1 MDMEYEY
8 NLLLHVD
15 SEDVKTLDLALANAH
30 NFLAEFADKKET
42 IRLVIVVNGPGV
54 KLITTEHPDQA
65 RKAAEMVKKGVS
77 IMVCGNALKAYNM
90 GNSELWPDVEIVS
103 SGIVE
108 IVRLQDDGMAYV
120 KP

>member
-15 SEDVKTLDLALANAH
+15 SDDVKTLDLALANAH
-30 NFLAEFADKKET
+30 HFMSAFTDET
-42 IRLVIVVNGPGV
+42 IRLVIVINGPGV
-54 KLITTEHPDQA
+54 KLMTTQYSEQA
-65 RKAAEMVKKGVS
+65 KKAAEMTRKGAS
-77 IMVCGNALKAYNM
+77 IMVCGHALKVYGM
-90 GNSELWPDVEIVS
+90 DNSELWPDIEEVS

>member
-15 SEDVKTLDLALANAH
+15 SDDVKTLDLALGNAH
-30 NFLAEFADKKET
+30 HFLSAFTNET

-54 KLITTEHPDQA
+54 KLMTPQYPDQA
-65 RKAAEMVKKGVS
+65 RKAAEMTKKGAS
-77 IMVCGNALKAYNM
+77 ILVCGNALKAYNM
-90 GNSELWPDVEIVS
+90 DNSELWPNVEVVS

>member
-1 MDMEYEY
+1 MEYEY

-15 SEDVKTLDLALANAH
+15 SDETKTLDLALANAH
-30 NFLAEFADKKET
+30 HFLGAFRNET
-42 IRLVIVVNGPGV
+42 IRLVMVINGPGV
-54 KLITTEHPDQA
+54 KLITTDYPDQA
-65 RKAAEMVKKGVS
+65 RKAAEITGKGAS
-77 IMVCGNALKAYNM
+77 IMVCGTALKAYDM
-90 GNSELWPDVEIVS
+90 DRAELWPDVEVVS